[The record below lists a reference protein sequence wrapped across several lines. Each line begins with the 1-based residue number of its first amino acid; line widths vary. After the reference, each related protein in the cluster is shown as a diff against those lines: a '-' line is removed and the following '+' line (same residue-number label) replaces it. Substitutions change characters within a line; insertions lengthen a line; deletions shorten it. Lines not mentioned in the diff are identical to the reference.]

1 MVTQNVTQNMG
12 KPRKYCLIRISA
24 GKKRAAGRRA
34 FLACQTTEGDG
45 VAGARTWMPDQ
56 FDAERSRWMLLLPVA
71 MGLGIAVYFELPSD
85 SHRCGR
91 PPVVTWILR
100 MIRSALVSASL
111 VFGGLLR
118 RFGAVLFG
126 IFAVRGSAEWAPHV
140 DVSLSHSRKSHFS
153 V

>member
-1 MVTQNVTQNMG
+1 VG
-12 KPRKYCLIRISA
+12 KASKYCLIRISA
-24 GKKRAAGRRA
+24 GKARRRSASVSARSNKR
-34 FLACQTTEGDG
+34 DG
-45 VAGARTWMPDQ
+45 VAGARTWILDQ
-56 FDAERSRWMLLLPVA
+56 LDAERSRWMLWLPVA

-85 SHRCGR
+85 SHSGGR

-118 RFGAVLFG
+118 RFGAVFFG

-140 DVSLSHSRKSHFS
+140 DVSLPHSRKSHFS